1 MSDGKAT
8 GFDVNADLM
17 RASDGS
23 RLWSETYDGK
33 LDDIFA
39 IQQQIGSAIAG
50 ALRRKLVRT
59 PALSG
64 PLVTNGEAYNL
75 YLTARGLIRTRSKDV
90 FVTSSNLLRDAIK
103 LDPNYAPAWASLAE
117 STSLEDYPNGT
128 DGLIAALPKAE
139 GYARHA
145 LQLAP
150 NLADGHRVLALLLP
164 YGSPE
169 ALSHFR
175 RAVELDPNSAEA
187 LIGLGSALAAAGD
200 FDAEM
205 ARYRRARE
213 LDPVWFR
220 TTGQLAI
227 RLAETGQRT
236 EAEAIAKR
244 GFANNESNLHII
256 LGRIA
261 WIFGDFS
268 EAARHWS
275 IVARANSPRW
285 SPRARMGVDDVRI
298 IVGLDQGPPG
308 YKPAFHTVHQR
319 GDVQIATPPAPSAWQ
334 MHNRNVGTAGV
345 YRDDNHI
352 AAKLMLKAGRAQEL
366 AAMFDAPAGL
376 LSLRL
381 SEPLRTDQLHEAA
394 VVALALQQA
403 GRAADADRL
412 LSQAVLRESV
422 PSIVRLQFPSLSMPT
437 LRRSGQF
444 RVGAIKRC
452 QCLKGQCG
460 VAGPTPITRICSI
473 SPMSP
478 LSARCS
484 VRPGSSGSRAR
495 LAAHLARE
503 RSETVQLRI

>member
-39 IQQQIGSAIAG
+39 IQQRIGGAIAG

-64 PLVTNGEAYNL
+64 ALVTNGEAYNL
-75 YLTARGLIRTRSKDV
+75 YLTASGLIRTRNKDV

-117 STSLEDYPNGT
+117 SKSLEDYPDGT
-128 DGLIAALPKAE
+128 EGLIAALPKAE
-139 GYARHA
+139 SYARHA

-187 LIGLGSALAAAGD
+187 LIGLGSALAAAGE

-205 ARYRRARE
+205 AAYRRARE

-236 EAEAIAKR
+236 EAEAIGKR

-285 SPRARMGVDDVRI
+285 SPRARMGVADVRI
-298 IVGLDQGPPG
+298 IVGLDQGSPG
-308 YKPAFHTVHQR
+308 YKPAFLTVHQR
-319 GDVQIATPPAPSAWQ
+319 GDVQIATPPAPS
-334 MHNRNVGTAGV
+334 
-345 YRDDNHI
+345 
-352 AAKLMLKAGRAQEL
+352 
-366 AAMFDAPAGL
+366 GL
-376 LSLRL
+376 
-381 SEPLRTDQLHEAA
+381 
-394 VVALALQQA
+394 
-403 GRAADADRL
+403 ADAQ
-412 LSQAVLRESV
+412 S
-422 PSIVRLQFPSLSMPT
+422 
-437 LRRSGQF
+437 
-444 RVGAIKRC
+444 
-452 QCLKGQCG
+452 QCG
-460 VAGPTPITRICSI
+460 
-473 SPMSP
+473 
-478 LSARCS
+478 
-484 VRPGSSGSRAR
+484 SG
-495 LAAHLARE
+495 
-503 RSETVQLRI
+503 